1 MADSMVREAERALRL
16 GQTARPPDYHVRGK
30 VMAVKDGAY
39 QVRLSAAENL
49 TACSRYCDAKVGD
62 TVLVLVMSS
71 GKCAA
76 IAKLIK

>member
-1 MADSMVREAERALRL
+1 
-16 GQTARPPDYHVRGK
+16 
-30 VMAVKDGAY
+30 MAVKDGAY
-39 QVRLSAAENL
+39 QVRLAAAENL

-71 GKCAA
+71 GQCAV